1 MKIKNIVFDLGGVLI
16 DLDGKESIRRFKEIG
31 IADAG
36 EWLDPY
42 EQKGIFLELENGK
55 ADVATFCNQLCTYAR
70 RELSLEEITW
80 AWLGFIVN
88 VPQYKLDYLLKLREK
103 YKVYL
108 LSNTNPIIQEQWA
121 RTNKFSEACR
131 PINDYFDKMYTS
143 YEIGITKPNRG
154 IFEYMLKDSGMNPSE
169 TLFIDD
175 GARNIEVGISFG
187 MQTYQPQNGEDW
199 REAINDIITQSQR
212 RVGTE

>member
-16 DLDGKESIRRFKEIG
+16 DLDGKESIRRFEEIG
-31 IADAG
+31 ISDAG

-55 ADVATFCNQLCTYAR
+55 IDVATFCNQLCAHAGKA
-70 RELSLEEITW
+70 LSFDEIVW
-80 AWLGFIVN
+80 AWLGFIVD
-88 VPQYKLDYLLKLREK
+88 VPQYKLDYLLKLRENN
-103 YKVYL
+103 KVYL

-121 RTNKFSEACR
+121 RTTNFSEAAR

-154 IFEYMLKDSGMNPSE
+154 IFEYMLKDSGMLPSE

-187 MQTYQPQNGEDW
+187 MHTYQPRNGEDW
-199 REAINDIITQSQR
+199 RKAVDDILL
-212 RVGTE
+212 